1 MKRAALL
8 LLIAIMAAG
17 CQNKPDS
24 RSNSAPRTEAELIEI
39 HKSLITQD
47 RGAITDYI
55 NKSKRS
61 FTETNTGLWY
71 SVIETG
77 SGPTVKTGDNV
88 SFDYECTLL
97 SGDPC
102 YSGTETIRVGY
113 TDAGSGVT
121 EGLQL
126 MQKGSDYL
134 FIVPPYLAY
143 GLTGDGAKIPGR
155 AILIYRIR
163 IKDIS

>member
-1 MKRAALL
+1 MKSAAI
-8 LLIAIMAAG
+8 LIVLAVTVAG

-39 HKSLITQD
+39 NKSLITQD

-55 NKSKRS
+55 SRSKRS

-71 SVIETG
+71 SVIGNGTG
-77 SGPTVKTGDNV
+77 PKVKTGDNV
-88 SFDYECTLL
+88 SFDYECSILN
-97 SGDPC
+97 GDPC

>member
-1 MKRAALL
+1 MRIALM
-8 LLIAIMAAG
+8 IALVILAAG

-24 RSNSAPRTEAELIEI
+24 RSKITPRTEAELIEI
-39 HKSLITQD
+39 NRSMLTQD
-47 RGAITDYI
+47 REQITSYL
-55 NKSKRS
+55 SKTDRQ
-61 FTETNTGLWY
+61 FTETETGLWY
-71 SVIETG
+71 SVLTDGTG
-77 SGPTVKTGDNV
+77 PAVKTGDNV

-97 SGDPC
+97 NGDPC
-102 YSGTETIRVGY
+102 YSGTQTIRVGY
-113 TDAGSGVT
+113 ADTGSGVT

-126 MQKGSDYL
+126 MQQGSDYL

-163 IKDIS
+163 IRDII

>member
-1 MKRAALL
+1 MRLAACIA
-8 LLIAIMAAG
+8 LIAVIATG

-24 RSNSAPRTEAELIEI
+24 RSKAAPRSEAELIEMN
-39 HKSLITQD
+39 KTMITRD
-47 RGAITDYI
+47 HSTITDYVG
-55 NKSKRS
+55 KSDHT

-71 SVIETG
+71 SIIGNGTG
-77 SGPTVKTGDNV
+77 PSVRTGDNV

-97 SGDPC
+97 NGNPC
-102 YSGTETIRVGY
+102 YSGTQTIRVGY

-121 EGLQL
+121 EGLQM

-134 FIVPPYLAY
+134 FIVPPYLAF

-155 AILIYRIR
+155 AILVYRIR
-163 IKDIS
+163 IKDIN

>member
-1 MKRAALL
+1 MRVT
-8 LLIAIMAAG
+8 LIIIILAVMTAS

-24 RSNSAPRTEAELIEI
+24 RSKATPRTEAELIEI
-39 HKSLITQD
+39 NRSMISQD
-47 RGAITDYI
+47 REQITGYL
-55 NKSKRS
+55 SKTERR

-71 SVIETG
+71 SILENGTG
-77 SGPTVKTGDNV
+77 PDVKTGDNV
-88 SFDYECTLL
+88 TFDFECTLL
-97 SGDPC
+97 SGEIC
-102 YSGTETIRVGY
+102 YSGTETVKVGY
-113 TDAGSGVT
+113 ADAGSGVT

-126 MQKGSDYL
+126 MKEGSDYL

-163 IKDIS
+163 IKDIT

>member
-1 MKRAALL
+1 MRRAMTVLIIAAL
-8 LLIAIMAAG
+8 AAG
-17 CQNKPDS
+17 CQNKPDT
-24 RSNSAPRTEAELIEI
+24 RSTAAPRTEAELIEI
-39 HKSLITQD
+39 NKSMITKD
-47 RGAITDYI
+47 RSTISDFVS
-55 NKSKRS
+55 KSKRS

-71 SVIETG
+71 SVLGDG
-77 SGPTVKTGDNV
+77 SGPAVKAGDNV

-97 SGDPC
+97 NGDPC
-102 YSGTETIRVGY
+102 YSGTQTIRVGY

-121 EGLQL
+121 EGLML

-143 GLTGDGAKIPGR
+143 GLTGDGARIPGR